1 MKRSD
6 ERPPLFGTN
15 GIRGEPNAD
24 LTPDFAMQIGKSI
37 GTYFKDGTI
46 AMGRDTRDTGPM
58 IFNAVSSGIMSA
70 GKEIL
75 DLGILPTPA
84 IQYYCKINRI
94 PGVVITASHN
104 PPRFNGIKCI
114 AADGTELPRNQ
125 EEVIEGIYYDRT
137 FIQATWNNCGRV
149 RIITDAVERYLAGI
163 MQQVNAEAI
172 RTREFRVAF
181 DAGNGASYSSTPELL
196 RRLGCSVVTLNANPD
211 GKFTSRNSEPK
222 PENLKDLINVV
233 SSGKF
238 DLGIAHDG
246 DADRAVFIDS
256 TGHFVDGDITLSLIV
271 KSTIKPGDRVVTP
284 ISSSDA
290 MDEICAAGGAELI
303 RTRVGA
309 PLVSRTMIEKK
320 AKIGGEEN
328 GGIIYGP
335 HQYCRD
341 GAMTAALVLNLMA
354 ARKSGLKELISE
366 IPEYHIH
373 KLSTDRK
380 VEWEIIKR
388 GILGYASDMK
398 TDTSDGIKVFL
409 KDGWVL
415 VRPSGTE
422 PIIRIYGE
430 SRTFARAR
438 DIAQEYQALID
449 GIQEGASAL

>member
-1 MKRSD
+1 
-6 ERPPLFGTN
+6 
-15 GIRGEPNAD
+15 
-24 LTPDFAMQIGKSI
+24 MQVGKSI

-125 EEVIEGIYYDRT
+125 EEIIEGIYYDRT

-149 RIITDAVERYLAGI
+149 RIITDAVERYLTGI
-163 MQQVNAEAI
+163 MQQVDTEAI

-233 SSGKF
+233 SGGKF

-290 MDEICAAGGAELI
+290 MDEICATGGAELI

-373 KLSTDRK
+373 KLSADRK

-388 GILGYASDMK
+388 GILGYASGMK

>member
-1 MKRSD
+1 MKGPV

-24 LTPDFAMQIGKSI
+24 LTPDLALQVGKSI
-37 GTYFKDGTI
+37 GTYFHGTTV
-46 AMGRDTRDTGPM
+46 ALGRDTRDTGPM
-58 IFNAVSSGIMSA
+58 IFNAVSSGIMST
-70 GKEIL
+70 GMDIL
-75 DLGILPTPA
+75 DLGVLPTPA

-94 PGVVITASHN
+94 PGVIITASHN

-114 AADGTELPRNQ
+114 APDGTELPRNQ
-125 EEVIEGIYYDRT
+125 EEDIEGIYYDQS
-137 FIQATWNNCGRV
+137 FNQAPWNKCGRI
-149 RIITDAVERYLAGI
+149 RIITDAIELYLSGI
-163 MQQVNAEAI
+163 MRQVDAEAI

-181 DAGNGASYSSTPELL
+181 DAGNGAAYLSTPELL

-233 SSGKF
+233 SGGKF

-246 DADRAVFIDS
+246 DADRAVFVDS

-271 KSTIKPGDRVVTP
+271 RSTIKPGDRVVTP

-290 MDEICAAGGAELI
+290 MDEVCKAGGAELI

-309 PLVSRTMIEKK
+309 PLVSRTMIEKN

-354 ARKSGLKELISE
+354 ARKTGLKELVSE

-373 KLSTDRK
+373 KLSTGRK
-380 VEWEIIKR
+380 VEWETIKR
-388 GILGYASDMK
+388 GILGYVSGMK

-409 KDGWVL
+409 KDGWIL

-430 SRTFARAR
+430 SRTAARAR

>member
-6 ERPPLFGTN
+6 ERLPLFGTN

-125 EEVIEGIYYDRT
+125 EEIIEGIYYDRT

-149 RIITDAVERYLAGI
+149 RIITDAVERYLAGV

-172 RTREFRVAF
+172 RTQEFRVAF
-181 DAGNGASYSSTPELL
+181 DAGNGAAYSSTPELL

-449 GIQEGASAL
+449 GIQEGANAL

>member
-1 MKRSD
+1 MKRSV

-24 LTPDFAMQIGKSI
+24 LTPDMALQVGKSI
-37 GTYFKDGTI
+37 GTYFQSTTI

-70 GKEIL
+70 GKDIL
-75 DLGILPTPA
+75 DLGVLPTPA
-84 IQYYCKINRI
+84 IQYYCKINKI

-114 AADGTELPRNQ
+114 AADGTELPRGQ
-125 EEVIEGIYYDRT
+125 EEDIESIYYDRS
-137 FIQATWNNCGRV
+137 FYQAPWNICGKI
-149 RIITDAVERYLAGI
+149 RIVTDAIELYLTGI
-163 MQQVNAEAI
+163 IRQVDAEAI
-172 RTREFRVAF
+172 RTGEFRVAF
-181 DAGNGASYSSTPELL
+181 DAGNGAAYMSTPELL

-211 GKFTSRNSEPK
+211 GKFTSRNSEPR

-233 SSGKF
+233 SGGKF

-246 DADRAVFIDS
+246 DADRAVFVDS

-271 KSTIKPGDRVVTP
+271 KSTIRPGDRVVTP

-290 MDEICAAGGAELI
+290 MDEVCNAGGAELI

-354 ARKSGLKELISE
+354 ARKAGLKELVSE

-380 VEWEIIKR
+380 VEWETIKR
-388 GILGYASDMK
+388 GILGYVSGMK

-430 SRTFARAR
+430 SRTVARAR

>member
-172 RTREFRVAF
+172 RTQEFRVAF
-181 DAGNGASYSSTPELL
+181 DAGNGAAYSSTPELL

-233 SSGKF
+233 SGGKF

>member
-172 RTREFRVAF
+172 RTQEFRVAF
-181 DAGNGASYSSTPELL
+181 DAGNGAAYSSTPELL

-233 SSGKF
+233 SGGKF

-373 KLSTDRK
+373 KLSADRK

>member
-6 ERPPLFGTN
+6 ERLPLFGTN

-125 EEVIEGIYYDRT
+125 EEIIEGIYYDRT

-149 RIITDAVERYLAGI
+149 RIITDAVERYLAGV

-172 RTREFRVAF
+172 RTQEFRVAF
-181 DAGNGASYSSTPELL
+181 DAGNGAAYSSTPELL

-246 DADRAVFIDS
+246 
-256 TGHFVDGDITLSLIV
+256 
-271 KSTIKPGDRVVTP
+271 
-284 ISSSDA
+284 
-290 MDEICAAGGAELI
+290 
-303 RTRVGA
+303 
-309 PLVSRTMIEKK
+309 
-320 AKIGGEEN
+320 
-328 GGIIYGP
+328 
-335 HQYCRD
+335 
-341 GAMTAALVLNLMA
+341 
-354 ARKSGLKELISE
+354 
-366 IPEYHIH
+366 
-373 KLSTDRK
+373 
-380 VEWEIIKR
+380 
-388 GILGYASDMK
+388 
-398 TDTSDGIKVFL
+398 
-409 KDGWVL
+409 
-415 VRPSGTE
+415 
-422 PIIRIYGE
+422 
-430 SRTFARAR
+430 
-438 DIAQEYQALID
+438 
-449 GIQEGASAL
+449 

>member
-6 ERPPLFGTN
+6 ERLPLFGTN

-125 EEVIEGIYYDRT
+125 EEIIEGIYYDRT

-149 RIITDAVERYLAGI
+149 RIITDAVERYLAGV

-172 RTREFRVAF
+172 RTQEFRVAF
-181 DAGNGASYSSTPELL
+181 DAGNGAAYSSTPELL

-388 GILGYASDMK
+388 GILGYASGMK

>member
-6 ERPPLFGTN
+6 ERLPLFGTN

-125 EEVIEGIYYDRT
+125 EEIIEGIYYDRT

-149 RIITDAVERYLAGI
+149 RIITDAVERYLAGV

-172 RTREFRVAF
+172 RTQEFRVAF
-181 DAGNGASYSSTPELL
+181 DAGNGAAYSSTPELL

>member
-37 GTYFKDGTI
+37 GTYFKGGTI

-58 IFNAVSSGIMSA
+58 IFNAVSSGIMSS

-125 EEVIEGIYYDRT
+125 EEAIESIYYDRS
-137 FIQATWNNCGRV
+137 FIQAPWNQCGRV
-149 RIITDAVERYLAGI
+149 RIITDAIEHYLTGV
-163 MQQVNAEAI
+163 MQQVNTEAI

-181 DAGNGASYSSTPELL
+181 DAGNGAAYSSTPELL

-211 GKFTSRNSEPK
+211 GKFTSRNSEPR
-222 PENLKDLINVV
+222 PENLKDLISVV
-233 SSGKF
+233 SGGKF

-290 MDEICAAGGAELI
+290 MDEVCAAGGAELI

-354 ARKSGLKELISE
+354 ARKAGLKDLVSE

-373 KLSTDRK
+373 KLSADRK
-380 VEWEIIKR
+380 VEWETLKR
-388 GILGYASDMK
+388 GILGYASGMK